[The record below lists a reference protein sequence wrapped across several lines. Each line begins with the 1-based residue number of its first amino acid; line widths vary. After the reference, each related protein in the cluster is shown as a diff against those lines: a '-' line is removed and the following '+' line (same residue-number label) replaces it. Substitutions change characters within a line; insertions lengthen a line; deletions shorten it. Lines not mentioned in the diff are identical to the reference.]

1 MIPSSNGEW
10 DGSMEKIRRIIVPVD
25 LTESSRIATEQGAF
39 FAKLLDAEVS
49 IINVDDTQQ
58 FMVSAILQDKVK
70 QEKQKYLNDIK
81 QIVEKQGVKVTTTLK
96 SGVPSQE
103 IVKHCTEEDLIV
115 MASQERK
122 GFNRLVIG
130 SVSEE
135 VLKTSP
141 CSVMII
147 KPKQLFD
154 STESFIEGISNYYK

>member
-1 MIPSSNGEW
+1 
-10 DGSMEKIRRIIVPVD
+10 MEKIRRVIVPVD
-25 LTESSRIATEQGAF
+25 LTEASRVATEQAAF

-58 FMVSAILQDKVK
+58 FMVSALLQDKVK
-70 QEKQKYLNDIK
+70 QEKQKYLDDIK
-81 QIVEKQGVKVTTTLK
+81 KMVEKQGVKVTTTLK

-103 IVKHCTEEDLIV
+103 IVKHCSDEDLIV

-122 GFNRLVIG
+122 GFNRLVLG

-147 KPKQLFD
+147 KPKQAFG
-154 STESFIEGISNYYK
+154 STESYLESHSNYFKSKLLHFF